1 LLHFP
6 FVVAPIVSN
15 PSIVVVAVVVVAAA
29 VVSAKCQ
36 GLQLSLLF
44 SVTNFGKPKH
54 TGVRP
59 KHSRPG
65 VYTINLSTDIT
76 NFGPQ

>member
-1 LLHFP
+1 LFHFP
-6 FVVAPIVSN
+6 LVVAPIVSN
-15 PSIVVVAVVVVAAA
+15 PSIVVAAVAVVVAA
-29 VVSAKCQ
+29 VSAKCQ

-44 SVTNFGKPKH
+44 SVTNFGKPEH
-54 TGVRP
+54 SGVRP

-65 VYTINLSTDIT
+65 VYNINLSTDVT